1 MKIEENGA
9 RAAEA
14 DDASTEDAD
23 GSREKVIVRS
33 NGVVTYIGKDLANQ
47 FWKLGLL
54 GRDFH
59 YRKFGRQ
66 WNGQPLWSTTSGES
80 EPNAPA
86 FGRASRIYNVI
97 DSRQMYLQ
105 ALLSQALRTL
115 GHPKEAE
122 NSIHFSYEMVALS
135 HATARELGYT
145 VDGEDAA
152 KPFVEVSGRKGLG
165 VKIEHLLD
173 LLPKHG

>member
-1 MKIEENGA
+1 TDAEEGGEQP
-9 RAAEA
+9 AE
-14 DDASTEDAD
+14 DE
-23 GSREKVIVRS
+23 REKVIVRS

-59 YRKFGRQ
+59 YRLFGMQEGDR
-66 WNGQPLWSTTSGES
+66 PLWSTTSGAG
-80 EPNAPA
+80 EPATPS
-86 FGRASRIYNVI
+86 FGRAARIFNVI

-135 HATARELGYT
+135 QATARELGY
-145 VDGEDAA
+145 EIDAA
-152 KPFVEVSGRKGLG
+152 SEEAKKPFVEVSGRKGL
-165 VKIEHLLD
+165 
-173 LLPKHG
+173 